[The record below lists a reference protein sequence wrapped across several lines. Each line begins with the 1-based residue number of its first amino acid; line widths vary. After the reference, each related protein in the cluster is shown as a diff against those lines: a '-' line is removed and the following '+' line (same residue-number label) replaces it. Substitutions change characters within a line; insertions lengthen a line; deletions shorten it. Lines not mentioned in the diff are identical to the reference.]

1 MFVTGSTVQRVRAVD
16 DDNPNT
22 PNGQVNYRIESGS
35 LNKFTIDPNSGDVTT
50 TSTFDIQTDPGR
62 NRYQMIVSLATFFF

>member
-1 MFVTGSTVQRVRAVD
+1 MQRVRAVD
-16 DDNPNT
+16 DDDSNT

-62 NRYQMIVSLATFFF
+62 NRYQMIVSLAAFFF